1 MCNVFNMYLIVYDV
15 GMMIALTAE
24 IIWSGEIDLALNET

>member
-24 IIWSGEIDLALNET
+24 IIWSGENRSGS